1 MRRLCGSR
9 LRGGRGYCRRQAA
22 RGRLRCVLHGGGA
35 GSGQHVSEDASH
47 SVSLGKARAAVV
59 WPHRTNARPGGL
71 ARTATAVRLPNGRLA
86 PGKAPPERKHLVR
99 LERDAERM
107 IESTMKT
114 LPAIPDKAPS
124 EMTDGELFADN
135 LRASLLFNWEVLKR
149 PINWEDEELLKL
161 KKEIALS
168 TQAAAVRINITRLR
182 PGGDTAIEE
191 ILAEVRAA
199 ERRGQ

>member
-1 MRRLCGSR
+1 
-9 LRGGRGYCRRQAA
+9 
-22 RGRLRCVLHGGGA
+22 
-35 GSGQHVSEDASH
+35 
-47 SVSLGKARAAVV
+47 
-59 WPHRTNARPGGL
+59 
-71 ARTATAVRLPNGRLA
+71 LPNGRLA
-86 PGKAPPERKHLVR
+86 PGKAPPDRKQLVR
-99 LERDAERM
+99 LERNAERM

-135 LRASLLFNWEVLKR
+135 LRAALLFNWEVLKR

-161 KKEIALS
+161 KKEIALA
-168 TQAAAVRINITRLR
+168 TQTAAVRINVARLR

-199 ERRGQ
+199 ERSGE